1 MLHEKLHHNLACF
14 ANISWGKKDVE
25 NRLFLSFFLV
35 REKAALDEVCRMRSE
50 QLLVKTV
57 IITEWVLSTISM
69 RHRLIRRFPCEIH

>member
-1 MLHEKLHHNLACF
+1 MLHEKLHHNLAYF

-25 NRLFLSFFLV
+25 NRFVSFFLV
-35 REKAALDEVCRMRSE
+35 REKAVLDEVCRMRSE